1 MFIDKKF
8 RVPRI
13 WSNRELRRFAGLF
26 EGDIVNVSGW
36 KDMDKEGGFYRDYFS
51 NASTYTITNY
61 NPDKTSCKEKEPEIV
76 LDLENRLPD
85 ELVSRFDVVFNHT
98 VLEHVYDFRTA
109 FHNLCLMT
117 RDIVIIVVPFLQ
129 QMHVHDNYGDYW
141 RFSPLA
147 LKRMFE
153 EEGLQILY
161 SSFNENVGC
170 SVYLFFI
177 ASKQPCKWTDSF
189 PPFKFTHRT
198 SRRFLLDD
206 FNQNHTGCRSIKNN
220 LITSIVNKLRWKKIK
235 MLPELWRQAN
245 H

>member
-129 QMHVHDNYGDYW
+129 QMHVHDNYGDY
-141 RFSPLA
+141 
-147 LKRMFE
+147 
-153 EEGLQILY
+153 
-161 SSFNENVGC
+161 
-170 SVYLFFI
+170 
-177 ASKQPCKWTDSF
+177 
-189 PPFKFTHRT
+189 
-198 SRRFLLDD
+198 
-206 FNQNHTGCRSIKNN
+206 
-220 LITSIVNKLRWKKIK
+220 
-235 MLPELWRQAN
+235 
-245 H
+245 